1 MSRWSPH
8 ASARCFAAGVFL
20 MAATATVAAVATVG
34 LTDDSLATARDL
46 YSSAAYEDALA
57 VLNRLRAS
65 DGRPDEGRAIE
76 QIRAFCL
83 LALGRTSEAER
94 AIEAVV
100 AAEPT
105 YRPSDSDVSP
115 RVRSA
120 FSAVRARMLPNII
133 QQKYAQAKTAFD
145 RKDYVAAADGFGKVL
160 SALADSDVGAAAKQP
175 PLSDLRTLAVG
186 FNELSLKA
194 AFPAPPPPL
203 PASPTTAAAAPA
215 LVPAAPLVYAAED
228 SRVTPPVIVNQVLP
242 LYPTRPVP
250 AGQGVLDVIIDET
263 GVVEAALIRSS
274 VNPLYDRLALAAT
287 KAWRY
292 KPATV
297 NGVPVKFRK
306 SILITLSAKG

>member
-1 MSRWSPH
+1 
-8 ASARCFAAGVFL
+8 VFL
-20 MAATATVAAVATVG
+20 MAGTVTVAAVATVG

-57 VLNRLRAS
+57 VLNRLRPS

-105 YRPSDSDVSP
+105 YRPSNSDVSP

-133 QQKYAQAKTAFD
+133 QQKYAQAKAAFD
-145 RKDYVAAADGFGKVL
+145 RRDYVAAADGFGKVL
-160 SALADSDVGAAAKQP
+160 TALADSDVGAAANQP
-175 PLSDLRTLAVG
+175 PLSDVRTLTVG

-194 AFPAPPPPL
+194 AAPAPPPPL
-203 PASPTTAAAAPA
+203 PASPT
-215 LVPAAPLVYAAED
+215 PAAPPLAPVPAGPLIYAAED

-250 AGQGVLDVIIDET
+250 AGQGILDVIIDQN
-263 GVVEAALIRSS
+263 GVVEAALIRTS
-274 VNPLYDRLALAAT
+274 VNPLYDRMVLAAT

-292 KPATV
+292 KPAIV
-297 NGVPVKFRK
+297 NGVPVRFRK